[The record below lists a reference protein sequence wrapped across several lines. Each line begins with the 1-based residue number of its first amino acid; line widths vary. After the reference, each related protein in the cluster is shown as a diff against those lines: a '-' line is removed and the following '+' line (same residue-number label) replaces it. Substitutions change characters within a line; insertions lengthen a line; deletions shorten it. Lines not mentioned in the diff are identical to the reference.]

1 MGDHLNK
8 NDLLTPND
16 FTVVIETN
24 SDISKPKIKV
34 EGIDEIEVDVQ
45 IPDENESKE
54 GIKRKISIPTVPG
67 TDTIDVEKLDSALKE
82 VLELIDAPEN
92 FPDNEEIS
100 EMITKSVMDF
110 LDINGLKEAADVTL
124 VIEPDTNIL
133 EPKIK
138 VDGNENIEIAVL
150 IPDDE
155 NETVKET
162 KRKIPV
168 LKVPGTDTIDVQQ
181 FNSAVQEV
189 LDISRKSETPD
200 PSSKTFENE
209 SQIEVINNISQDIT
223 NAVIAYVN
231 DGEKYIPEN
240 LIVDVVSE
248 DNMMQFGSIQLEQTK
263 EKNTLKAKIKL
274 NLDLEFTVPV
284 PTLQKEGNIID
295 KQELV
300 SKLSEAFD
308 KVVTDDSVNA
318 MGKTPHLS
326 WFFDMSTD
334 SNATTI

>member
-1 MGDHLNK
+1 MGDHLDK

-16 FTVVIETN
+16 FMVVIETN
-24 SDISKPKIKV
+24 SDISKPEIKV
-34 EGIDEIEVDVQ
+34 DGIDEIEVDVQ
-45 IPDENESKE
+45 IPNENESKE

-82 VLELIDAPEN
+82 VLELIDAPEVLPN
-92 FPDNEEIS
+92 NEEIS
-100 EMITKSVMDF
+100 ETITKSVMDF

-124 VIEPDTNIL
+124 VIEPGTNIL

-138 VDGNENIEIAVL
+138 VDGNEGIKIVVL

-189 LDISRKSETPD
+189 LDISRKSETPN

-231 DGEKYIPEN
+231 DGEKDIPEN

-284 PTLQKEGNIID
+284 PTLQKEENTID

-308 KVVTDDSVNA
+308 KVMTDDSVNA